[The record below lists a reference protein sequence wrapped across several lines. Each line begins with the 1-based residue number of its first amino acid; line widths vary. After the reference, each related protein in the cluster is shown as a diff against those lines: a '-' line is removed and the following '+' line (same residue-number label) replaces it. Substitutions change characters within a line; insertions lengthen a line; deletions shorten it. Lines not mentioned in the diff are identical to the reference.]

1 MLTLRS
7 TSSTLL
13 TDEMLIDLCQGGQV
27 IEQDVR
33 GLKVVRLSNGDFL
46 KIFRARRWLSGAR
59 MYSHARRFYRNA
71 LRLQARNIPTVT
83 VKSLHHL
90 PKAGHTAVIYQ
101 PLAGQTLRQLMQ
113 SELPAIK
120 SLAEKLGRFLA
131 ELHDQGI
138 HFHSLHSGNVL
149 LTPDGQFGLIDISD
163 MTIYPWPLRCA
174 TRVRSFIRLGKYR
187 EEMRLLDATFWRSV
201 MHGYSQ
207 SPRGNNCADTIMASV
222 DYLQVIK

>member
-1 MLTLRS
+1 MLTLRPI
-7 TSSTLL
+7 SSTLL
-13 TDEMLIDLCQGGQV
+13 TEEMLTDLCQGGQV
-27 IEQDVR
+27 VEQDVR

-90 PKAGHTAVIYQ
+90 STAGHTAIIYQ
-101 PLAGQTLRQLMQ
+101 PLSGRTLRQLIC
-113 SELPAIK
+113 SELSVVQA
-120 SLAEKLGRFLA
+120 LAEKLGRFLA

-163 MTIYPWPLRCA
+163 MTIYPWSLQCA
-174 TRVRSFIRLGKYR
+174 TRVRSFIRLGKYQ
-187 EEMRLLDATFWRSV
+187 EEMRILDNAFWRSV

-207 SPRGNNCADTIMASV
+207 STKGNSCAAKIMASV
-222 DYLQVIK
+222 DYLQLIN